1 MCTERL
7 ITIKL
12 ELVSKVSEIV
22 CSELQ
27 IVLSGKKILTN
38 PSKEYQQ
45 NVNQCAILWHAVN
58 EEGFVCKAC
67 KIQRLSL

>member
-1 MCTERL
+1 ME
-7 ITIKL
+7 II
-12 ELVSKVSEIV
+12 VVIV

-58 EEGFVCKAC
+58 EEGFVCKHVKYKDYLFRIKSTA
-67 KIQRLSL
+67 IL